1 MSILDDISK
10 MKQTDRSDVYESICS
25 FPQQCRHAYSEVSQN
40 SQFKRIEGVKNI
52 VMSGM
57 GGSGLA
63 ARVIKPLYKNKLKVP
78 VDLINSYSLPGFT
91 GKDTLVIVSSYSGN
105 TEETL
110 NTFQE
115 AFDKG
120 ARIMAICAG
129 GRLYSL
135 CQKHNIP
142 VYKIDPVYNPC
153 GQPRMAVGY
162 SIFGQLAMLA
172 KAGFIEVDGKDVE
185 SLVDYLENEQK
196 EYIREVPLAS
206 NKAKQIAGEFFQR
219 IPVLIGAE
227 HISGA
232 LHVTKNQIN
241 ENAKTFALLF
251 LMPELNHHLMEGLRF
266 PEADKKVLKFLFYNS
281 GLYSERIRRR
291 FALTEDV
298 VSKNGIGTVTQ
309 KLQAG
314 SEFLQVFEAVQFGSF
329 WQYYLT
335 MLYGIDPAP
344 IPWVDYFKAKLGS
357 GGKD

>member
-1 MSILDDISK
+1 MNILDNGSA
-10 MKQTDRSDVYESICS
+10 MKQIDNSNVYESVCS
-25 FPQQCRHAYSEVSQN
+25 FPRQCRHAFAEVN
-40 SQFKRIEGVKNI
+40 KNPQFKRIEGVKNI

-63 ARVIKPLYKNKLKVP
+63 ARVIKPLYKDKLKVP
-78 VDLINSYSLPGFT
+78 VDLINSYSLPRFT
-91 GKDTLVIVSSYSGN
+91 GKDTLVMVSSYSGN

-115 AFDKG
+115 ALDKG
-120 ARIMAICAG
+120 SKIMAICAG

-142 VYKIDPVYNPC
+142 VYQIDPVYNPC

-172 KAGFIEVDGKDVE
+172 RAGFIELDGKDVK
-185 SLVDYLENEQK
+185 SLVDYLENKQK
-196 EYIREVPLAS
+196 EYVIDVPLTD
-206 NKAKQIAGEFFQR
+206 NKAKRTAGEFLQR

-251 LMPELNHHLMEGLRF
+251 LIPELNHHLMEGLRF
-266 PEADKKVLKFLFYNS
+266 PDGNKETLKFLFYDS
-281 GLYSERIRRR
+281 GLYSERISRR
-291 FALTEDV
+291 FVFTEEV

-309 KLQAG
+309 KLQAS
-314 SEFLQVFEAVQFGSF
+314 SEFLQVFEAIQFGAF

-344 IPWVDYFKAKLGS
+344 IPWVDYFKAKLSS
-357 GGKD
+357 GDKD